1 MAEQIEIL
9 GKDLLKFVTLSL
21 IKANLKFFKLCHYQY
36 QIICT
41 YIYIKYL
48 FHFLTIYNICKIC
61 LMTRFFKNKNKS
73 WSQ

>member
-1 MAEQIEIL
+1 MHIAVLMAEQIEIL

-41 YIYIKYL
+41 YIYEMLIYL
-48 FHFLTIYNICKIC
+48 CMYMLCMNVYI
-61 LMTRFFKNKNKS
+61 
-73 WSQ
+73 